1 MADFQRA
8 EVSGTT
14 TGPQVT
20 ADSASLV
27 RRIPGAALNDNGPLA
42 GQIQY
47 RGLYGVRQNILVDGM
62 HINPGGPNWMDTPLH
77 YMPRPLLDT
86 MSLRRGIAPVAD
98 GIETLGVTVQAI
110 SRQTRFADSA
120 AWQMHGTGMLD
131 YHSVNHGYSVGGIL
145 GGASDRQR
153 FDVVASRDHAGDAS
167 YRDGTIRDT
176 AFRRSQVGADYGVR
190 WGRSELGLHARYD
203 ATDGA
208 GNPVFPLDTEFMHTA
223 IARAEYLRH
232 LDDGQVNA
240 RVYYIHVAHAMNNVD
255 RRPTPDFNPL
265 MPGPDARRVPASA
278 RDWGLDL
285 WRTRSLWGGELSTG
299 INAYLARNSATVTD
313 PDMPAFRIRIFNRAE
328 RNLYSAYAQWQGDIS
343 ERARLTT
350 GTRFTRVNMDT
361 GPGAVPM
368 MLPMPAQHLTETFN
382 AASRARHDNNVDAM
396 ARLDYRLDDTRS
408 VQFGLARKTRSPSY
422 LERYGYIPLETTAGL
437 ADGNNYVG
445 DIGLKPEVAYQADLG
460 LDWQGDSLLLAPRVF
475 LTHIVNYI
483 QGLPIDPASS
493 QHDAD
498 TVKVSGLNGDPTPLR
513 FSNVQAQ
520 LYGAD
525 LGWLAQLGDRWQL
538 DGSVS
543 YTRGLQAGGHDNL
556 YRIAPLH
563 GDVRLAWAA
572 QHWRFEIS
580 ETFAAAQKRI
590 SRANTDARL
599 ADPATPGYALLG
611 LAAQWNS
618 GRGLDVRLGVSNLFG
633 RNYYDALSGY
643 NRVMHSDVPLG
654 GHMPGRGRDVYVQL
668 VQHF

>member
-1 MADFQRA
+1 MTAESPARSLITGTPAQRLDSRQQSVAAAPHPAGQAAAKQLAPVSVHAWPLPPVADFSVPSERHDNRAAGHRRQRQ
-8 EVSGTT
+8 SGAPHPGRGSQRQWSVG
-14 TGPQVT
+14 GPV
-20 ADSASLV
+20 
-27 RRIPGAALNDNGPLA
+27 
-42 GQIQY
+42 QY
-47 RGLYGVRQNILVDGM
+47 RGLYGVRQNMLVDGM

-77 YMPRPLLDT
+77 YMPRTLLDT

-131 YHSVNHGYSVGGIL
+131 YHSVNHGYSVGGML
-145 GGASDRQR
+145 GGANDRQR

-176 AFRRSQVGADYGVR
+176 AFRSQVGADYGIR
-190 WGRSELGLHARYD
+190 WGPNELGLHARYD
-203 ATDGA
+203 ATDG

-299 INAYLARNSATVTD
+299 INAYLARNSATVAD

-408 VQFGLARKTRSPSY
+408 VHSGWRARPVRHRIWNATATFRWKPRRALPTA
-422 LERYGYIPLETTAGL
+422 TTT
-437 ADGNNYVG
+437 
-445 DIGLKPEVAYQADLG
+445 
-460 LDWQGDSLLLAPRVF
+460 S
-475 LTHIVNYI
+475 
-483 QGLPIDPASS
+483 
-493 QHDAD
+493 
-498 TVKVSGLNGDPTPLR
+498 
-513 FSNVQAQ
+513 
-520 LYGAD
+520 
-525 LGWLAQLGDRWQL
+525 
-538 DGSVS
+538 
-543 YTRGLQAGGHDNL
+543 
-556 YRIAPLH
+556 
-563 GDVRLAWAA
+563 
-572 QHWRFEIS
+572 
-580 ETFAAAQKRI
+580 
-590 SRANTDARL
+590 
-599 ADPATPGYALLG
+599 ATSA
-611 LAAQWNS
+611 
-618 GRGLDVRLGVSNLFG
+618 
-633 RNYYDALSGY
+633 
-643 NRVMHSDVPLG
+643 
-654 GHMPGRGRDVYVQL
+654 
-668 VQHF
+668 